1 MITKR
6 IPAAMAA
13 GVLSAALLVTGC
25 TGERPAESRQESV
38 PAESDRSRQT
48 QEQEKPSSST
58 ESSESSSTKSSESSS
73 SSDGVTRFSPDD
85 ILEKPVLYLYPEAE
99 TEVSVALG
107 HPERLTAEYPA
118 YGDGWDVVARPDGT
132 LVDMATGRGLYALYY
147 EASSTVPEAMT
158 PEGFVVARDGLV
170 PFLEEKLDL
179 LGLTEREAEE
189 MIVYWLPR
197 MQSSPYCYVRFS
209 LTEAEQEENRLDISP
224 KPDHLVRIRMIW
236 KGLDEPTDGIR
247 EQGLTPVDRDSLSGF
262 VAVEWGGTE
271 IGSAKT
277 E

>member
-1 MITKR
+1 MITRR
-6 IPAAMAA
+6 IPAAMAV
-13 GVLSAALLVTGC
+13 GTLSAILLVTGC

-38 PAESDRSRQT
+38 PAESGRSRQT

-58 ESSESSSTKSSESSS
+58 ESSESSA
-73 SSDGVTRFSPDD
+73 SSDGDTVFRPDS

-132 LVDMATGRGLYALYY
+132 LTDKATGRSLYALYY
-147 EASSTVPEAMT
+147 EASAAAPETMT
-158 PEGFVVARDGLV
+158 SEGFVVARDGLV

-224 KPDHLVRIRMIW
+224 RPDHLVRIRIIW
-236 KGLDEPTDGIR
+236 QGLDEPADGIR
-247 EQGLTPVDRDSLSGF
+247 EQGLVPVDRDALDGF

-271 IGSAKT
+271 IGSAKD